1 MLPHPHTTRPSSV
14 LPHLTT
20 THPSISL
27 HASPTTVPNRLLS
40 NKSCTLS
47 RYRTT
52 PRGPKVNRLL
62 DTTCIQL
69 PTPVLVHRNQ
79 LSFLLLSSRTTSCGC
94 VLCCEGLDE
103 TTRPYVP
110 RSDSENSRRCNVGA
124 GLARRQTRP
133 RGTIDATSRP
143 FPRSPLLSIPPS
155 ALHSST
161 TQ

>member
-14 LPHLTT
+14 LPHFTT

-52 PRGPKVNRLL
+52 PCGPKVNRLL

-69 PTPVLVHRNQ
+69 PTPVLVHRNK
-79 LSFLLLSSRTTSCGC
+79 SFLLLSFRTTSLLEMRLRI
-94 VLCCEGLDE
+94 VLRGIG
-103 TTRPYVP
+103 RPYVP
-110 RSDSENSRRCNVGA
+110 RSNSENSRRCDVGA

-143 FPRSPLLSIPPS
+143 FPRSPLLPIPLS

-161 TQ
+161 PQ